1 MWYNTKAAK
10 ILGVQYPI
18 FQGPFGGN
26 LSSVKLTAT
35 VSNLGGVGGYGAY
48 TLTPQEIYNV
58 NEQIKKETNKPYN
71 INLWVSDNDLPP
83 NPLPSN
89 IPSYPIPS
97 NSAPDNISSYPI
109 PSSPA
114 PDNASPNPVPSDL
127 QGLRTLFQTYFDEL
141 GIPFPDKPLSFSSR
155 FENQVQVILDIK
167 PPAFSFMFGI
177 PSADI
182 LAQCKKLGILTIGAA
197 TTLDEALL
205 LEAADVDMI
214 IASGFE
220 AGGHR
225 PSFLAPAENSLTGT
239 FVLLQQIKAAVR
251 KPVIAA
257 GGIATGKGIAAALAL
272 GADAVQVGTAFLAC
286 EESNALDIHRE
297 MLFSPASRYTVL
309 TRAFTGRLGRGLRSR
324 ISEETRGKE
333 QNFLPFPLQTQFMSP
348 LRQAAITQKKWE
360 LILFWGGQ
368 IAPLLKHKKAADLM
382 NALVEET
389 TSYFN
394 GLIL

>member
-26 LSSVKLTAT
+26 LSSVKLTAA
-35 VSNLGGVGGYGAY
+35 VSNRGGIGGYGAY
-48 TLTPQEIYNV
+48 TLSPQEIYDV
-58 NEQIKKETNKPYN
+58 NEQIRKETGKPYN
-71 INLWVSDNDLPP
+71 INLWVSDNDL
-83 NPLPSN
+83 ST
-89 IPSYPIPS
+89 PSYPPPS
-97 NSAPDNISSYPI
+97 EMES
-109 PSSPA
+109 
-114 PDNASPNPVPSDL
+114 
-127 QGLRTLFQTYFDEL
+127 LRNLFQTYFDEL

-155 FENQVQVILDIK
+155 FENQVEVILHAK

-182 LAQCKKLGILTIGAA
+182 LEQCKKLGIVTIGAA
-197 TTLDEALL
+197 TTLDEALA
-205 LEAADVDMI
+205 LEAADVDLI

-225 PSFLAPAENSLTGT
+225 PSFLAPSENSLTGT
-239 FVLLQQIKAAVR
+239 FVLVQQIKETVR

-286 EESNALDIHRE
+286 EESNAPDIHRE

-368 IAPLLKHKKAADLM
+368 IAPLLQHKKAADLM

-389 TSYFN
+389 SAYFS
-394 GLIL
+394 GISTV